1 MTSDP
6 YASSLDEVDEYL
18 NILYYGEPG
27 SGKTSAAAALARLG
41 RVYLMDMESG
51 AKPRALRKLQIPTD
65 QIRPVKVSSFEDID
79 KFYWFLKQEIEDNP
93 GKVAGVVIDSISEVH
108 DQLLRNQVDKRH
120 GKAVRKATNA
130 RTGELMME
138 VEDNAFQIELSDR
151 GIVTEQLR
159 TLSRR
164 FRDLECHTVF
174 VALAKREI
182 ESEGV
187 VYLPQLPPKYGGNLR
202 GYVDLVCY
210 TYKSDAAEDSSA
222 YLGVFTDTGKF
233 KGKDRFGAVP
243 PVMANPSADRLAD
256 LILGDLDLS
265 SDDDQCAYLQR
276 VLLARAP
283 VEESDSAE

>member
-51 AKPRALRKLQIPTD
+51 AKPRALRKLGIPTGN
-65 QIRPVKVSSFEDID
+65 IRPVKVESFEDVD
-79 KFYWFLKQEIEDNP
+79 RFYWFVKQEIEDHP
-93 GKVAGVVIDSISEVH
+93 GEVAGVVIDSMSEVH
-108 DQLLRNQVDKRH
+108 DQLLRRQVDKRH
-120 GKAVRKATNA
+120 GKAVRKATNFK
-130 RTGELMME
+130 TGELMTE
-138 VEDNAFQIELSDR
+138 VDDDQFLIELSDR

-164 FRDLECHTVF
+164 LRDLECHTVF
-174 VALAKREI
+174 VALAKREV

-187 VYLPQLPPKYGGNLR
+187 VYLPQLPPKFGGNLR

-210 TYKSDAAEDSSA
+210 TYKSESAEDSSA
-222 YLGVFTDTGKF
+222 YLGVFRDTGKF
-233 KGKDRFGAVP
+233 KGKDRLSATP
-243 PVMANPSADRLAD
+243 PVMANPSADRLID
-256 LILGDLDLS
+256 LVFGNLDLTD
-265 SDDDQCAYLQR
+265 DDDQCAYLQR
-276 VLLARAP
+276 VLLAKAP
-283 VEESDSAE
+283 ADSDSSE